1 MAKTN
6 TIINVQLPP
15 SSNYI
20 ESLTIMMAGG
30 DYPDLVLF
38 PDNTNA
44 VFMDGVRNGAILPV
58 NDYLAKA
65 PNIMKYSYDSSLKA
79 LRVLGDDK
87 IYGIPRT
94 SIARADGFLIRQD
107 WLDKLGI
114 PFEEGKPLSIDRF
127 TQILTAFTNNDPDGN
142 GINDTYGLGQS
153 AAGGNLR
160 IPDPIAWAFGLTGW
174 AEYPNEDYKYMDLR
188 YSKKNPAMKDALAYT
203 NMLWKNRLIDP
214 DWPMINTTA
223 AQNERFGQGITG
235 LKPEFVGWMPD
246 YEVNYVQKSTPNA
259 TLSYVVG
266 LVKNEGDRVQG
277 GLYSTGLWGEW
288 CVMNTAKDPQKI
300 VDVLDYML
308 SDNFWDIMNYGIEGY
323 AWRYDSNRNRVALP
337 GRENATGRAI
347 LRRNNAPDVFIDIH
361 TSAAIRDRIINLI
374 NICVEQAVFSKDGG
388 FRPAAADDPRFIDA
402 DKAYNVAISKII
414 VGDLPVSAYDAELD
428 RWYRAGGEQ
437 YIRQM
442 NAGITAGN

>member
-1 MAKTN
+1 
-6 TIINVQLPP
+6 
-15 SSNYI
+15 
-20 ESLTIMMAGG
+20 
-30 DYPDLVLF
+30 
-38 PDNTNA
+38 
-44 VFMDGVRNGAILPV
+44 MDGVRNGAILPV

-65 PNIMKYSYDSSLKA
+65 PNIMKYSYESSLKA

-114 PFEEGKPLSIDRF
+114 PFEEGKPISIDRF

-153 AAGGNLR
+153 AVGGNLR
-160 IPDPIAWAFGLTGW
+160 IPDPIAWAFGLIGW

-235 LKPEFVGWMPD
+235 LKPEFVGWLPD
-246 YEVNYVQKSTPNA
+246 YEVNYVRKSTPDA

-277 GLYSTGLWGEW
+277 GLYSTAEFFLKCE
-288 CVMNTAKDPQKI
+288 
-300 VDVLDYML
+300 
-308 SDNFWDIMNYGIEGY
+308 
-323 AWRYDSNRNRVALP
+323 NRGV
-337 GRENATGRAI
+337 
-347 LRRNNAPDVFIDIH
+347 
-361 TSAAIRDRIINLI
+361 
-374 NICVEQAVFSKDGG
+374 
-388 FRPAAADDPRFIDA
+388 
-402 DKAYNVAISKII
+402 
-414 VGDLPVSAYDAELD
+414 
-428 RWYRAGGEQ
+428 
-437 YIRQM
+437 
-442 NAGITAGN
+442 